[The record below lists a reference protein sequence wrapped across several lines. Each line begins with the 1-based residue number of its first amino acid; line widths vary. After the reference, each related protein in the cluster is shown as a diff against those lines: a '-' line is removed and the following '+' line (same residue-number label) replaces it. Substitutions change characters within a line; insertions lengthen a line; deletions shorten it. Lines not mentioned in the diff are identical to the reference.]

1 MEAVRYTPRELVERI
16 RAGERAF
23 EDALVLQYSRGVQ
36 FLISQSVSDGSVVED
51 LYQECF
57 RMVLEKVRAGE
68 VSDPDRLSGFIC
80 SLARNIVIE
89 YFRKTSRREGYHVP
103 ANHVP
108 ADEDAVPSREPSQ
121 LDRLLRD
128 EKGSLARRV
137 LDALPSDRDRS
148 VLYRFYIAED
158 DREEICAD
166 LGIEATLLSQILC
179 RARQRYKTLFEEYTA
194 AQRKSARGMS

>member
-1 MEAVRYTPRELVERI
+1 MLGMDAVRYTPRELVERI
-16 RAGERAF
+16 RAGERAI

-36 FLISQSVSDGSVVED
+36 FAISQSVSDGSVVED

-68 VSDPDRLSGFIC
+68 VHDPDRLSGFIC

-89 YFRKTSRREGYHVP
+89 YFRKTSRREIYH
-103 ANHVP
+103 AST
-108 ADEDAVPSREPSQ
+108 DERAVPSREPSQ
-121 LDRLLRD
+121 LDALLRD
-128 EKGSLARRV
+128 EKGTLARRV

-166 LGIEATLLSQILC
+166 LGIETTLLSQILC
-179 RARQRYKTLFEEYTA
+179 RARQRYKTLFEEYA
-194 AQRKSARGMS
+194 ATQKKNSRGMS

>member
-16 RAGERAF
+16 RAGERAV

-36 FLISQSVSDGSVVED
+36 FLISQSVSDGSVGED
-51 LYQECF
+51 LYQDCF

-68 VSDPDRLSGFIC
+68 VNDPDRLSGFIC

-89 YFRKTSRREGYHVP
+89 YFRKTSRREGYH
-103 ANHVP
+103 AP
-108 ADEDAVPSREPSQ
+108 ADGDAVPSHEPSQ
-121 LDRLLRD
+121 LERLLRE

-158 DREEICAD
+158 DRDEICAD

-179 RARQRYKTLFEEYTA
+179 RARQRYKTLFEEYAA

>member
-1 MEAVRYTPRELVERI
+1 MEVVRYTPRELVERI
-16 RAGERAF
+16 RAGERSF
-23 EDALVLQYSRGVQ
+23 EDALVRQYSRGVQ
-36 FLISQSVSDGSVVED
+36 FAISQSVSDGSVVED

-57 RMVLEKVRAGE
+57 RMVLVKVRAGE
-68 VSDPDRLSGFIC
+68 VNDPDRLSGFIC

-89 YFRKTSRREGYHVP
+89 YFRKTSRRESYHAP
-103 ANHVP
+103 ASECV
-108 ADEDAVPSREPSQ
+108 VPSAEPSQ
-121 LDRLLRD
+121 LDRLLRE

-158 DREEICAD
+158 DREDICAD

-179 RARQRYKTLFEEYTA
+179 RARRRYKSLFEELVT
-194 AQRKSARGMS
+194 REK

>member
-1 MEAVRYTPRELVERI
+1 MEVVRYSPRELVERI
-16 RAGERAF
+16 RVGERSV
-23 EDALVLQYSRGVQ
+23 EDALVRQYSRGVQ
-36 FLISQSVSDGSVVED
+36 FAICQSVSDASVVED

-68 VSDPDRLSGFIC
+68 VNEPDRLSGFIC

-89 YFRKTSRREGYHVP
+89 YFRKAARRETYHAP
-103 ANHVP
+103 PGEHP
-108 ADEDAVPSREPSQ
+108 VPSPEPNQ
-121 LDRLLRD
+121 LDRLLR
-128 EKGSLARRV
+128 EENGSLARRV

-158 DREEICAD
+158 DRDEICAD

-179 RARQRYKTLFEEYTA
+179 RARQRYKNLFEEFVTT
-194 AQRKSARGMS
+194 QKKDSRGMS

>member
-1 MEAVRYTPRELVERI
+1 MPRELVEGI
-16 RAGERAF
+16 GAGDRSM
-23 EDALVLQYSRGVQ
+23 EDALVRQYSRGVQ
-36 FLISQSVSDGSVVED
+36 FVISQSVSDQAAAED

-68 VSDPDRLSGFIC
+68 VHEPDRLSGFIC

-89 YFRKTSRREGYHVP
+89 YFRKTLRRESYH
-103 ANHVP
+103 AR
-108 ADEDAVPSREPSQ
+108 AGEDVVPSAEPSQ
-121 LDRLLRD
+121 LDRLLRQ

-166 LGIEATLLSQILC
+166 LGIEAALLSQILC
-179 RARQRYKTLFEEYTA
+179 RARQRYKILFEEFMA
-194 AQRKSARGMS
+194 AQRNNSRGMS

>member
-1 MEAVRYTPRELVERI
+1 MEVVRYTPRELVERI
-16 RAGERAF
+16 RAGERSI
-23 EDALVLQYSRGVQ
+23 EDALVRQYSRGVQ
-36 FLISQSVSDGSVVED
+36 FAISQSVSDGSVVED

-68 VSDPDRLSGFIC
+68 VNEPDRLSGFIC

-89 YFRKTSRREGYHVP
+89 YFRKTSRRETYHAP
-103 ANHVP
+103 AGEH
-108 ADEDAVPSREPSQ
+108 AVPSPEPNQ
-121 LDRLLRD
+121 LDRLLRE

-158 DREEICAD
+158 DRDEICAD

-179 RARQRYKTLFEEYTA
+179 RARQRYKNLFEEF
-194 AQRKSARGMS
+194 SATQKKDSRGMS

>member
-1 MEAVRYTPRELVERI
+1 MDVVRYMPGELVERI
-16 RAGERAF
+16 RAGDRSM
-23 EDALVLQYSRGVQ
+23 EDALVRQYSRGVQ
-36 FLISQSVSDGSVVED
+36 FVINQSVSDGSVGED

-57 RMVLEKVRAGE
+57 RMVLEKVRGGE
-68 VSDPDRLSGFIC
+68 VHEPDRLSGFIC

-89 YFRKTSRREGYHVP
+89 YFRKTSRRETYH
-103 ANHVP
+103 AA
-108 ADEDAVPSREPSQ
+108 ADERVIPSPEPSQ
-121 LDRLLRD
+121 LDRLLRQ

-179 RARQRYKTLFEEYTA
+179 RARQRYKILFEEFAA
-194 AQRKSARGMS
+194 AQQNNIRGMS

>member
-1 MEAVRYTPRELVERI
+1 MQGMAAVRYTPRELVERI
-16 RAGERAF
+16 RAGERTI

-36 FLISQSVSDGSVVED
+36 FAISQSVSDGSVVED

-68 VSDPDRLSGFIC
+68 VNDPDRLSGFIC

-89 YFRKTSRREGYHVP
+89 YFRKTSRRETYHASV
-103 ANHVP
+103 
-108 ADEDAVPSREPSQ
+108 DERAVPSREPSQ
-121 LDRLLRD
+121 LDTLLRE
-128 EKGSLARRV
+128 EKGTLARRV

-158 DREEICAD
+158 DREEICSD
-166 LGIEATLLSQILC
+166 LGIEATHLSQILC
-179 RARQRYKTLFEEYTA
+179 RARQRYKTLFEEYAA
-194 AQRKSARGMS
+194 AQKKNSRGMS

>member
-1 MEAVRYTPRELVERI
+1 MDVVRYMPRELVECI
-16 RAGERAF
+16 RAGDRAM
-23 EDALVLQYSRGVQ
+23 EDALVRQYSRGVQ
-36 FLISQSVSDGSVVED
+36 FVISQSVSDGSVAED

-68 VSDPDRLSGFIC
+68 VHEPDRLSGFIC

-89 YFRKTSRREGYHVP
+89 YFRKTSRRENYHAP
-103 ANHVP
+103 AGENT
-108 ADEDAVPSREPSQ
+108 VPSPEPSQ
-121 LDRLLRD
+121 LERLLRE
-128 EKGSLARRV
+128 EKGALARRV
-137 LDALPSDRDRS
+137 LEALPSDRDRS

-179 RARQRYKTLFEEYTA
+179 RARQRYKILFEEFA
-194 AQRKSARGMS
+194 AEQKNHSRGMS

>member
-1 MEAVRYTPRELVERI
+1 MEVARYTPRELVERI
-16 RAGERAF
+16 RAGERSS
-23 EDALVLQYSRGVQ
+23 EDALVRQYSRGVQ
-36 FLISQSVSDGSVVED
+36 FAISQSVSDASVVED

-68 VSDPDRLSGFIC
+68 VHEPDRLSGFIC

-89 YFRKTSRREGYHVP
+89 YFRKTSRREAYHAPGGEQV
-103 ANHVP
+103 
-108 ADEDAVPSREPSQ
+108 VPSPEPSQ
-121 LDRLLRD
+121 LDRLLRE

-166 LGIEATLLSQILC
+166 LGIEAALLSQILC
-179 RARQRYKTLFEEYTA
+179 RARQRYKTLFEEFA
-194 AQRKSARGMS
+194 SAPKKDTRGMS

>member
-1 MEAVRYTPRELVERI
+1 MEMARFTPRELVQRI
-16 RAGERAF
+16 RAGERAV
-23 EDALVLQYSRGVQ
+23 EDALVRQYSRGVQ
-36 FLISQSVSDGSVVED
+36 FVISQSVSDWSVVED

-68 VSDPDRLSGFIC
+68 VNEPDRLSGFIC

-89 YFRKTSRREGYHVP
+89 YFRKTSRRENYH
-103 ANHVP
+103 AT
-108 ADEDAVPSREPSQ
+108 ADEQAIPSREPSQ
-121 LDRLLRD
+121 LDRLLRE
-128 EKGSLARRV
+128 EKGLLARRV

-166 LGIEATLLSQILC
+166 LGIEATLLNQILC
-179 RARQRYKTLFEEYTA
+179 RARQRYKSLFEEYTA
-194 AQRKSARGMS
+194 AQKKDSRGMS

>member
-36 FLISQSVSDGSVVED
+36 FLIGQSVSDGSVVED

-68 VSDPDRLSGFIC
+68 VNDPDRLSGFIC

-89 YFRKTSRREGYHVP
+89 YFRKTSRRESYHVP
-103 ANHVP
+103 A
-108 ADEDAVPSREPSQ
+108 DGDAVPSHEPSQ
-121 LDRLLRD
+121 LDRLLR
-128 EKGSLARRV
+128 EETGSLARRV

-179 RARQRYKTLFEEYTA
+179 RARQRYKTLFEEYA
-194 AQRKSARGMS
+194 AGQKKSARGMS

>member
-1 MEAVRYTPRELVERI
+1 MEVVRYTPCELVERI
-16 RAGERAF
+16 RAGERSM
-23 EDALVLQYSRGVQ
+23 EDALVRQYSRGVQ
-36 FLISQSVSDGSVVED
+36 FAISQSVADGSAVED

-68 VSDPDRLSGFIC
+68 VNEPDRLSGFIC

-89 YFRKTSRREGYHVP
+89 YFRKTSRRETYHVP
-103 ANHVP
+103 AGERVF
-108 ADEDAVPSREPSQ
+108 PSPEPSQ
-121 LDRLLRD
+121 LDRLLRE
-128 EKGSLARRV
+128 EKGSLARQV

-158 DREEICAD
+158 DRDEICAD

-179 RARQRYKTLFEEYTA
+179 RARQRYRSLFEEFAA
-194 AQRKSARGMS
+194 AQKKDSRGMS

>member
-1 MEAVRYTPRELVERI
+1 MDVVRYMPRELVERI
-16 RAGERAF
+16 RAGDRPM
-23 EDALVLQYSRGVQ
+23 EDALVRQYSRGVQ
-36 FLISQSVSDGSVVED
+36 FVISQSVSDGTVAED

-57 RMVLEKVRAGE
+57 RMVLEKVRGGE
-68 VSDPDRLSGFIC
+68 VHEPDRLSGFIC

-89 YFRKTSRREGYHVP
+89 YFRKTSRRESYHGR
-103 ANHVP
+103 AG
-108 ADEDAVPSREPSQ
+108 EDAVPSPEPSQ
-121 LDRLLRD
+121 LDCLLRQ

-179 RARQRYKTLFEEYTA
+179 RARQRYKILFEEFAA
-194 AQRKSARGMS
+194 AQRNNVRGVS